1 LSGNIFRMCEICMEE
16 TGSLHY
22 YSVLKHNVTGTLRL
36 LVDGGFVSKSAS
48 VTAPALGGH
57 D

>member
-1 LSGNIFRMCEICMEE
+1 MCEICMEE

-36 LVDGGFVSKSAS
+36 LVGGGFVSKSAS